1 MPLSGGFKEMEA
13 VNKARFG
20 TSEDVPP
27 HRQEERPAVPERQE
41 LPATLR
47 RRRGLQPERWALLDE
62 KLGTRNRCGHPTGH
76 MIGREEAVVFIES
89 LINNIINDA
98 MMAWTD
104 SKP

>member
-1 MPLSGGFKEMEA
+1 
-13 VNKARFG
+13 
-20 TSEDVPP
+20 
-27 HRQEERPAVPERQE
+27 
-41 LPATLR
+41 
-47 RRRGLQPERWALLDE
+47 
-62 KLGTRNRCGHPTGH
+62 